1 MKTAKARPWKLAVKI
16 VPSEVILQVYGR
28 MITIDFPLYDDKNKG
43 EVTDEY
49 R

>member
-1 MKTAKARPWKLAVKI
+1 MKTAKARPWKLPVKI
-16 VPSEVILQVYGR
+16 VSIEVILQVYGK

-43 EVTDEY
+43 EVTNEY